1 LKKERIIMD
10 NNTNLLVFSAHAA
23 DFVWRAGGTIAKY
36 IKHGANVTVV
46 VLSYGV
52 RGESNDLWKIKGQTE
67 ENVKKMRREEVD
79 NAIAILEVKNIEF
92 WDFEDYPMLF
102 NKDKIDRMVRKIREL
117 KPDIILTHARNDSFN
132 PDHESVSKY
141 VHQASVMAN
150 SAGVKIEGLKNTKQ
164 MKIFG
169 FEPHQTEISEFI
181 PNTIIDITEVFEDK
195 KAAMNCFSA
204 QKHLI
209 EYYTNRAG
217 MRGNHARRISG
228 VQDYKFA
235 ESFMRLY
242 PYVGGEFV

>member
-1 LKKERIIMD
+1 MMD
-10 NNTNLLVFSAHAA
+10 KNTNMLVFSGHSA
-23 DFVWRAGGTIAKY
+23 DFVWRSGGVIAKY

-52 RGESNDLWKIKGQTE
+52 RGESNDLWKIEGQTA
-67 ENVKKMRREEVD
+67 ENVKKMRSAEVGK
-79 NAIAILEVKNIEF
+79 AAKILGIKNIEF
-92 WDFEDYPMLF
+92 WDFEDYPMVF
-102 NKDKIDRMVRKIREL
+102 TAEKIDRMVRKIREVN
-117 KPDIILTHARNDSFN
+117 PDIILTHAPKDSFN
-132 PDHESVSKY
+132 PDHENISKY
-141 VHQASVMAN
+141 VHQASVMAT
-150 SAGVKIEGLKNTKQ
+150 SAGVKIEGLKHTTQ

-169 FEPHQTEISEFI
+169 FEPHQTEISEFM
-181 PNTIIDITEVFEDK
+181 PNTIIDITECIEEK
-195 KAAMNCFSA
+195 KAAMNCFTA